1 MSGVAAAPSG
11 ASPSPLSRARRALA
25 RFTGVGASK
34 YDELEEVEFTK
45 LRADDDGDGDGEDD
59 GHDED
64 WEDALYAADAKASS
78 SSGRTMS
85 PEDEASLLSKIF
97 FTYVTPLIKKGSKKA
112 LETHDLWRTAES
124 DRVGDLADAYRRAH
138 DELRDAG
145 KKFTCFRILVKLH
158 ARRFFSAGGVK
169 VVHDSIELCGP
180 LLLQRLL
187 KAIADG
193 APATESGGIAVAMGA
208 LACTQTLLIN
218 QYFHILFRVSVHT
231 KVQLISAIYRKALT
245 VSSSGY
251 AKVGSGKVNNLQSND
266 AAKLW
271 NMPQYLHQIWNAPL
285 KLCAIMVMLSR
296 IIHVVPAFVGLCVT
310 IVMIPAGSLVAKRLG
325 KMRRELLKKT
335 DARVKYVTEFVTGI
349 KAMKL
354 YAWESAYMKKIT
366 QLREEELRMV
376 RRIAFLNIANMM
388 LFFASPILVALAAF
402 WTYALMGYTL
412 DASVA
417 FPALSLFNILRFPV
431 LMLPMQIMNL
441 INARV
446 SFKRVHDFF
455 DQKDREAL
463 PPATRAG
470 DKAPKDEGDAVAIR
484 NGDFSWS
491 AEAALALKN
500 VNLTVAKGEL
510 VMVVGQVGSGKSS
523 LLSAMLGE
531 MVCKNGGCTVGGTC
545 AFTSQEPWIQNA
557 SLRDNILASSS
568 NKADLDTARYEEVL
582 DVCALRA
589 DLDILPGGDLAEIGE
604 KGINI
609 SGGQKHRIALARAVY
624 AGADVYLLDDPLSA
638 VDAHVSRH
646 IFDECIKGTLSGK
659 TRILVTHQVQ
669 FASEVDRILVFKD
682 GCLEHVGTYEELTQA
697 GVAFS
702 QFQGKGDDEGGED
715 EGEEKPGA
723 LAEKAGG
730 KPVANGHP
738 AANGHGRA
746 NGMKKSPSSGA
757 LVKAEE
763 RSKGRVKKAV
773 YVKYIRSCG
782 PYLILPAIFLL
793 CAFTE
798 RGLQVGQN
806 FVLADWS
813 SEEDDS
819 WRTVQYYLVFY
830 SLLAMSSLC
839 FLGLRSFTMANG
851 AFAASKAMHSGLL
864 SKVGSLPMSFF
875 DSQPAGRLINRFTRD
890 TESLDSTISQ
900 SLNSATVCGVSTF
913 FSVMVVCWVTP
924 WVMLMIVPVSLMYVR
939 VQLFYIGASREL
951 KRLDSL
957 AMSPIFSNFV
967 ETLQG
972 LSVIRA
978 FGLETNFDKK
988 NLGLLTKSNRA
999 YWPLVS
1005 SNRWLSIRLEYLGSS
1020 ITFTCALVSAIAS
1033 ANSAGMS
1040 GLAITSAM
1048 NMTGLMT
1055 WMVRQMTELEV
1066 NMNSIERLTEYDGHE
1081 SEGDSNRHLTR
1092 EVSSSWPSKGKIV
1105 FDKVYVKYRP
1115 DLPHVLKGLAFTVG
1129 GGEKIGVCGR
1139 TGCGKSTMMMTLYR
1153 MVELDRGSITID
1165 DVDIAT
1171 TALPDLRSK
1180 LSLVPQDPVIFSGTV
1195 RSNLD
1200 PFNETEGDAEIWNA
1214 LKLSGLKSTIQE
1226 LPDKKGLDSSIDEGG
1241 GNLSVGQKQLLCMA
1255 RALIRKS
1262 KILILDEATSNVDGE
1277 TDTLIQN
1284 TIRMAFKDCTVLTI
1298 AHRLN
1303 TIIDSDKILLL
1314 DGGEVAEFDSPETLL
1329 SNPNSKFAEMVEK
1342 ARDNSGMKK
1351 SKSSSSIVL
1360 E

>member
-1 MSGVAAAPSG
+1 MNPGAPPAG
-11 ASPSPLSRARRALA
+11 ASSSSTPTKSRGPLRQLLDRV
-25 RFTGVGASK
+25 TGQGQK
-34 YDELEEVEFTK
+34 YDELDEVEFTK
-45 LRADDDGDGDGEDD
+45 LRTEEDPEN
-59 GHDED
+59 GDED
-64 WEDALYAADAKASS
+64 FLAASTSDADLV
-78 SSGRTMS
+78 S
-85 PEDEASLLSKIF
+85 PEDEASGLSKIF
-97 FTYVTPLIKKGSKKA
+97 FTYVTPLIKKGSTKA
-112 LETHDLWRTAES
+112 LETQDLWHTARA
-124 DRVGDLADAYRRAH
+124 DRVGTLAARYQEMH
-138 DELRDAG
+138 DFLRDSG
-145 KKFTCFRILVKLH
+145 KKFTCFRILVNIH
-158 ARRFFSAGGVK
+158 ARRFAMAGFVK
-169 VVHDSIELCGP
+169 IFHDGIELCGP
-180 LLLQRLL
+180 LLLRELL
-187 KAIADG
+187 NAIAEG
-193 APATESGGIAVAMGA
+193 APAQRSGGIAIAMGA
-208 LACTQTLLIN
+208 LSCTQTLFIN

-231 KVQLISAIYRKALT
+231 KVQLVSAIYRKALT
-245 VSSSGY
+245 IGSSGY
-251 AKVGSGKVNNLQSND
+251 AKIGSGKVNNLQSND

-271 NMPQYLHQIWNAPL
+271 NMPQYLHQLWNAPL
-285 KLCAIMVMLSR
+285 KLIAIMCMLSS

-310 IVMIPAGSLVAKRLG
+310 IVMIPMGSLVAKRLA

-354 YAWESAYMKKIT
+354 YAWEKAYMKKIT

-376 RRIAFLNIANMM
+376 RRIAYLNICNMM

-412 DASVA
+412 TASVA

-446 SFKRVHDFF
+446 SFKRVQDFF
-455 DQKDREAL
+455 DQEDREAL
-463 PPATRAG
+463 PPAQKQASDGAET
-470 DKAPKDEGDAVAIR
+470 DPVIIR

-491 AEAALALKN
+491 KDSSLILKN
-500 VNLTVAKGEL
+500 VNLSIKKGEL
-510 VMVVGQVGSGKSS
+510 VMVVGQVGCGKTS

-531 MVCKNGGCTVGGTC
+531 MVCKNGGCTVTGKC
-545 AFTSQEPWIQNA
+545 AYTSQEPWIQNA
-557 SLRDNILASSS
+557 SLKDNILASSPS
-568 NKADLDTARYEEVL
+568 EGKVDADKYEEVL
-582 DVCALRA
+582 DVCALRD

-624 AGADVYLLDDPLSA
+624 AGADIYLLDDPLSA

-646 IFDECIKGTLSGK
+646 IFDECVKGTLATK

-682 GCLEHVGTYEELTQA
+682 GCLEHCGTYEELSQQ

-702 QFQGKGDDEGGED
+702 QFQEEAEEENGTENGEGDPSAKEGK
-715 EGEEKPGA
+715 A
-723 LAEKAGG
+723 AAVVG
-730 KPVANGHP
+730 KPVAIP
-738 AANGHGRA
+738 VANGKPS
-746 NGMKKSPSSGA
+746 GMKKSPSSGK

-763 RSKGRVKKAV
+763 RSKGRVKRAV
-773 YVKYIRSCG
+773 YVKYITSCG
-782 PYLILPAIFLL
+782 PYLILPVIFLA
-793 CAFTE
+793 CAMIE

-819 WRTVQYYLVFY
+819 WRTVRWYLTFY
-830 SLLAMSSLC
+830 SLLAATSIM
-839 FLGLRSFTMANG
+839 FLGLRSFCMANG
-851 AFAASKAMHSGLL
+851 AFTASKRMHSGLL
-864 SKVGSLPMSFF
+864 NKVSSLPMSFF
-875 DSQPAGRLINRFTRD
+875 DSQPSGRLINRFTRD

-900 SLNSATVCGVSTF
+900 SLNSATVCSVSTF
-913 FSVMVVCWVTP
+913 FSIFVVAWVTP
-924 WVMLMIVPVSLMYVR
+924 LVIFMIIPVSFLYIR

-972 LSVIRA
+972 LPVIRA
-978 FGLETNFDKK
+978 FNLGEKFDGK

-1005 SNRWLSIRLEYLGSS
+1005 SNRWLSVRLEYLGSS
-1020 ITFTCALVSAIAS
+1020 ITFTCALVSAIYS
-1033 ANSAGMS
+1033 SHSAGMS

-1066 NMNSIERLTEYDGHE
+1066 NMNSIERLTEYDE
-1081 SEGDSNRHLTR
+1081 KEEEGEANRHLTR
-1092 EVSSSWPSKGKIV
+1092 QVSKSWPSKGTVSFHKV
-1105 FDKVYVKYRP
+1105 FVKYRP
-1115 DLPHVLKGLAFTVG
+1115 DLPHVLRNLSFSVS

-1153 MVELDRGSITID
+1153 MVELDRGTITID

-1171 TALPDLRSK
+1171 APLSDLRSK

-1214 LKLSGLKSTIQE
+1214 LKLSGMKSTIEE

-1277 TDTLIQN
+1277 TDNLIQS

-1314 DGGEVAEFDSPETLL
+1314 KDGEVAEFDSPQTLL
-1329 SNPNSKFAEMVEK
+1329 SNPGSMFAEMVEK
-1342 ARDNSGMKK
+1342 ASDNGLKK
-1351 SKSSSSIVL
+1351 SSSRSSIVL